1 MENDD
6 EKKELLVNDE
16 TANLSSPPTYGASV
30 QAPRPA
36 EDHIE
41 VADKGS
47 FIFRHRHVI
56 PGYGVYRMIRGVKP
70 YAHWVLLMM
79 LLVYLINQLDR
90 YTLPIVV
97 TEVGY
102 DLGYGDEICM
112 ANKRLNHTVLEEAG
126 NITMQCSV
134 DNDDLDIKYVCLKP
148 QKLMSFLSSHVV
160 RLMLIMCVLQA

>member
-1 MENDD
+1 MEND

-16 TANLSSPPTYGASV
+16 HAESTSTSPSSYGTATTKDQAISPSPESG
-30 QAPRPA
+30 QAVKR
-36 EDHIE
+36 
-41 VADKGS
+41 S
-47 FIFRHRHVI
+47 FLYKHKEKI

-102 DLGYGDEICM
+102 DLKYGDKICM
-112 ANKRLNHTVLEEAG
+112 VNRELNSTEMDEAKRLNLTRL
-126 NITMQCSV
+126 CSV
-134 DNDDLDIKYVCLKP
+134 DNETSHYNNLVIK
-148 QKLMSFLSSHVV
+148 
-160 RLMLIMCVLQA
+160 